1 MERKEVFEKTAAV
14 IAEVMGVD
22 ANIITEATGFEDLN
36 ADSLDVVELITAME
50 DEYDI
55 IITDEWIRELF
66 TVGEVAE
73 FLENLI
79 QK

>member
-1 MERKEVFEKTAAV
+1 MVYEKLCALL
-14 IAEVMGVD
+14 AEQLGIGVNEITPD
-22 ANIITEATGFEDLN
+22 TNIIDDLG
-36 ADSLDVVELITAME
+36 ADSLDVVELLAAME
-50 DEYDI
+50 DEYNI
-55 IITDEWIRELF
+55 IITDEHVRELF

>member
-1 MERKEVFEKTAAV
+1 MVFEKLC
-14 IAEVMGVD
+14 EFLSNQLGVD
-22 ANIITEATGFEDLN
+22 ADEIRPETNIIDDLG

-55 IITDEWIRELF
+55 IITDERIRELF

-73 FLENLI
+73 FLENLL